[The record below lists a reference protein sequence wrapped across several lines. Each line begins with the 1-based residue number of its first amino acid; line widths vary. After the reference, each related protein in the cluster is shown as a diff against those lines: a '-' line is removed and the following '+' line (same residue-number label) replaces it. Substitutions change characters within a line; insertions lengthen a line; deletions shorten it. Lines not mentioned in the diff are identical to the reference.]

1 MWPGM
6 RPTAKKF
13 FFPTHFFVHFHFIS
27 FDDQFDVTSF
37 IFQEVMSSDLLA
49 EPVFQVLAVRRLP
62 DKASGSTVFRVE
74 LELSEEFFS
83 DLSENALG
91 P

>member
-1 MWPGM
+1 
-6 RPTAKKF
+6 
-13 FFPTHFFVHFHFIS
+13 
-27 FDDQFDVTSF
+27 
-37 IFQEVMSSDLLA
+37 MSSDLLA